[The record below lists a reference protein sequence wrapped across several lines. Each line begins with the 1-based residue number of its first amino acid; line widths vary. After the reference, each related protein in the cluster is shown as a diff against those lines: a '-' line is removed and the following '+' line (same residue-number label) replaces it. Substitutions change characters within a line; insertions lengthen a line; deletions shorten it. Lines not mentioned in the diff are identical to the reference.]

1 MIDWQNK
8 QLKNARGFKE
18 ENRVP
23 KIVCTLSPTYF
34 DRSLNAKAHS
44 QNVKRLPFFTR

>member
-23 KIVCTLSPTYF
+23 KIVCTLSPTYL
-34 DRSLNAKAHS
+34 DRFSNAKAHT
-44 QNVKRLPFFTR
+44 QNIKIKDSFFY